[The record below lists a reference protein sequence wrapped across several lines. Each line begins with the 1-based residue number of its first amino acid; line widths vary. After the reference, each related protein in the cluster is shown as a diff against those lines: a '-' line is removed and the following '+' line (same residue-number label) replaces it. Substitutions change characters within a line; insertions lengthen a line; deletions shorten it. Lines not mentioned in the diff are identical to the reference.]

1 MVERGTYPKSLVGRT
16 NGCRELGC
24 CSAMCSRFDASGFDL
39 MRCDPLNGTP
49 CFPFYRLRESMGYN
63 GRKEEN
69 ERERKFFKVA
79 GPFFSFVRAPLT
91 WQVVTG
97 TAPRRVPA
105 R

>member
-1 MVERGTYPKSLVGRT
+1 MGERGTGPKSLVERM
-16 NGCRELGC
+16 NGYRELGP

-69 ERERKFFKVA
+69 ERERKSFRVI
-79 GPFFSFVRAPLT
+79 GPFFSFARVPLT
-91 WQVVTG
+91 
-97 TAPRRVPA
+97 R
-105 R
+105 